1 MITVIIN
8 VHKYLMKKI
17 VNASSGTKCVSLN
30 NKQCLAQSTLISL
43 HRNEHSQG
51 LCYYPFVVS
60 LDRCVGS
67 CNIFNDLSNRVF
79 VPNKKKI

>member
-8 VHKYLMKKI
+8 VHKYLMKNI
-17 VNASSGTKCVSLN
+17 VNASSDTECVSLN
-30 NKQCLAQSTLISL
+30 YKQCLTQSTLISL
-43 HRNEHSQG
+43 HRNEYS
-51 LCYYPFVVS
+51 LVLS